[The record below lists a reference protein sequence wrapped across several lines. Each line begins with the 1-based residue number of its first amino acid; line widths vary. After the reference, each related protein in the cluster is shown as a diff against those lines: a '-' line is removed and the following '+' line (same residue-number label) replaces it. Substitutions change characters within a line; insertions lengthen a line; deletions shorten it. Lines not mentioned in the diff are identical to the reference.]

1 MSVSTTTSND
11 EMTRSSTSKI
21 AQSAST
27 NGLAEKIN
35 SLLHLSTLAKTN
47 SAVASNST
55 NNIVN
60 NLANSITTNGNEKNI
75 FDNSS
80 KAKQSFQLSNLT
92 NKLYRF
98 TKKN

>member
-1 MSVSTTTSND
+1 MSVSTTTTSD

-21 AQSAST
+21 AQSASM

-47 SAVASNST
+47 GAAVSNSNN

-60 NLANSITTNGNEKNI
+60 NLANSTANGNEKNI